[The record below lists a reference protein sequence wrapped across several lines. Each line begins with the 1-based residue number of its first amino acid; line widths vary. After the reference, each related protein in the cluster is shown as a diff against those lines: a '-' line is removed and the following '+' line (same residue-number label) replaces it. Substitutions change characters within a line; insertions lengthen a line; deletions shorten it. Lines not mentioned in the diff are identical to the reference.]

1 MPAAN
6 LAGGCRKDNR
16 RCRRRFYTNMEQF
29 TLDERRQHILQLQ
42 NPKWEIVLQE
52 YNRMLGDHRLS
63 ETEIAGLFGGKYK
76 DRRSFKQSTSY
87 RNMVL
92 GLVRLWLL
100 TQ

>member
-1 MPAAN
+1 MK
-6 LAGGCRKDNR
+6 L
-16 RCRRRFYTNMEQF
+16 T
-29 TLDERRQHILQLQ
+29 TSERRSHILTLAS
-42 NPKWEIVLQE
+42 PKWEIVEQE
-52 YNRMLGDHRLS
+52 YRRLLYDHKLT
-63 ETEIAGLFGGKYK
+63 ETDIAGLFGTKYK

>member
-1 MPAAN
+1 MPPAN
-6 LAGGCRKDNR
+6 
-16 RCRRRFYTNMEQF
+16 FYAKMEPL
-29 TLDERRQHILQLQ
+29 TLNERRSHILQLAS
-42 NPKWEIVLQE
+42 PKWEIVKQE
-52 YNRMLGDHRLS
+52 YNRMMFDNNLS

>member
-1 MPAAN
+1 
-6 LAGGCRKDNR
+6 
-16 RCRRRFYTNMEQF
+16 MEPL
-29 TLDERRQHILQLQ
+29 TLDERRAHILQLAS
-42 NPKWEIVLQE
+42 PKWEIVLQE
-52 YNRMLGDHRLS
+52 YNRMMGDHKIT
-63 ETEIAGLFGGKYK
+63 ETDIAGLFGTKYK